1 MKNKKVFYLI
11 LGLLISLLA
20 LCGSF
25 SVSAQEESSSLTLH
39 SLININNTEK
49 AIVGDEFAIIKI
61 ADCTVSEEDHN
72 KILNYQTLKRFKSF
86 DCNWADLSSSEVK
99 KKTENLVKN
108 VNKQDYLDI
117 QKTDKNG
124 TAQFILN
131 NTGLYLVIRIKATDS
146 NIAFEPFLVSVP
158 QIIDGKISYHVVSYP
173 KFEDSPSNL
182 VVTTPINNS
191 GRLPQTGQINLPIV
205 IFAGAGITMTIL
217 GLHLMNSGKKN
228 EKN

>member
-158 QIIDGKISYHVVSYP
+158 QIIDGKISYQIISSP
-173 KFEDSPSNL
+173 KFEMPQPNP
-182 VVTTPINNS
+182 VTPITLDN
-191 GRLPQTGQINLPIV
+191 GGHLPQTGQMNLPVI
-205 IFAGAGITMTIL
+205 IFASLGMLMIIAGLCLIMRE
-217 GLHLMNSGKKN
+217 KKY